1 MNRDIFEL
9 SRRIVAEQRYLALKD
24 SPKFQQK
31 TGTTSTQ
38 GARYIER
45 LIFLTYAVTAVSMLA
60 FSSFLTLTQIR
71 LPDPLAHLQ
80 TLSLL
85 LYAYIFLISLYSF
98 IMFTN
103 IVRTYRLFEPLK
115 PLPTDIGHMVL
126 PISWFVFTGSS
137 SLFVIVPLIAA
148 YVWVTGNLLPAFTG
162 VLWAFLMLAL
172 GYTAGSAMIFT
183 LSGSMEK
190 RPGMRSG
197 SLSSILRVAGFLAF
211 FVLFEIAIQIPQEIP
226 VLPPLVMHPLYMA
239 IPLLGIAYTVFGG
252 PLPSFLVGY
261 DIFMTS
267 AYTAAIVILFLVVNR
282 RTFNRITKS
291 DASTFSKANI
301 SVKKLHESSSGF
313 YITLLRKDLRN
324 IFRKSQ
330 NFLMMLI
337 PIFLV
342 LPTLLSL
349 FFYSSGI
356 SFGSIS
362 IYYSMLAIVIVSSA
376 FYSLVLMISEGSG
389 ISVLQA
395 LPLRMRDI
403 IYSKEYV
410 GAIVFAFIVIPVSVL
425 FLFRTDGNP
434 IIFLLFP
441 VNLIIAYVYTSLF
454 NIRRLML
461 KIPKGSTT
469 LNFYSFGGN
478 VELVILFS
486 ITAVLT
492 ALPTIVSTVLSYI
505 VVRIPYSHP
514 MSFYLSTLAINLF
527 SLLVIMGIIN
537 RTP

>member
-31 TGTTSTQ
+31 TGASATQ

-45 LIFLTYAVTAVSMLA
+45 LIFFTYAVTAVSMLA
-60 FSSFLTLTQIR
+60 FSAFLTLTQIR
-71 LPDPLAHLQ
+71 LADPLAHLQ

-85 LYAYIFLISLYSF
+85 LYAYIFLISVYSF

-115 PLPTDIGHMVL
+115 PLPTNIGHMVL
-126 PISWFVFTGSS
+126 PMSWFVFTGSS

-148 YVWVTGNLLPAFTG
+148 YVWITGDIFSIFTG
-162 VLWAFLMLAL
+162 TLWAFLMLAL

-183 LSGSMEK
+183 LSGSLEK

-197 SLSSILRVAGFLAF
+197 SLSSILRVAGFITF

-226 VLPPLVMHPLYMA
+226 ILPSLANHPAYMA
-239 IPLLGIAYTVFGG
+239 VPLLGIAYTVFGG
-252 PLPSFLVGY
+252 PLSTSYAIY
-261 DIFMTS
+261 DMLITV
-267 AYTAAIVILFLVVNR
+267 AYTALVVFSFIVVNR
-282 RTFNRITKS
+282 HTFTRITKS
-291 DASTFSKANI
+291 EASSLSGAAI
-301 SVKKLHESSSGF
+301 SRKKLHESRSGF
-313 YITLLRKDLRN
+313 YITLLRKDMRN

-349 FFYSSGI
+349 FLYSSGI
-356 SFGSIS
+356 SFGSVS

-376 FYSLVLMISEGSG
+376 FYPLVLMISEGSG
-389 ISVLQA
+389 ISVIQA

-410 GAIVFAFIVIPVSVL
+410 GAIVFAIIVIPVSVL
-425 FLFRTDGNP
+425 FLIRTRGDP
-434 IIFLLFP
+434 VIFLLFP
-441 VNLIIAYVYTSLF
+441 INLIISFVYTSLF
-454 NIRRLML
+454 NIRRLLL

-478 VELVILFS
+478 LELVILFA

-492 ALPTIVSTVLSYI
+492 ALPTMVSSVLSYI
-505 VVRIPYSHP
+505 VVRVPFSHP
-514 MSFYLSTLAINLF
+514 VSFYLSTLAINLF
-527 SLLVIMGIIN
+527 SLLIIMNTVN